1 MPTGEILVGF
11 FLFCAR
17 RERVRNG
24 AEGRAGVREAA
35 HGGGEK
41 RLKSIPLLLTTN
53 FPLLKT
59 TRQSALRLS
68 RGFGIIHQNME
79 ERLQN
84 VLSHAGVASR
94 RKAAEIIA
102 EGRVTVD
109 GVVIKE
115 AGARVD
121 PAAVK
126 IAVDGRPLAA
136 PEPKRTVM
144 LYKPVG
150 VLSST
155 SDPFGG
161 KTVAELVNTPER
173 LVPVGRLDK
182 DSEGMLLMSNDG
194 DLTLRLTHP
203 RYEHEKTY
211 IVRAAGRWSEDK
223 LRVLMGPV
231 KMPDGYVTRPV
242 PVKVLEGP
250 VNNVTTLEFRLRE
263 GRKRQIR
270 YMCSAAHLVVVSL
283 KRVAV
288 GRLALDPALA
298 PGEWRDLT
306 PEELELLK

>member
-1 MPTGEILVGF
+1 
-11 FLFCAR
+11 
-17 RERVRNG
+17 
-24 AEGRAGVREAA
+24 
-35 HGGGEK
+35 
-41 RLKSIPLLLTTN
+41 
-53 FPLLKT
+53 
-59 TRQSALRLS
+59 
-68 RGFGIIHQNME
+68 ME

-94 RKAAEIIA
+94 RRAAEIIA

-161 KTVAELVNTPER
+161 KTVAELVTTPER

-211 IVRAAGRWSEDK
+211 IVRAAGRWSEEK
-223 LRVLMGPV
+223 LRVLRGPV
-231 KMPDGYVTRPV
+231 KRPD
-242 PVKVLEGP
+242 GP